1 MSTHTHTQTQVPV
14 YTLNY
19 THLNVHAQTAMLD
32 MIDALETKLS
42 GMEEESRLLTQ
53 YQELMKEPQVCFVR
67 VRVCVCVD

>member
-1 MSTHTHTQTQVPV
+1 
-14 YTLNY
+14 
-19 THLNVHAQTAMLD
+19 MLD